1 MAYRT
6 YPKRTVV
13 KAEAAHSPQY
23 FTTLSVGPVWS
34 LNPRPPPRQSGA
46 LQRELTKPDSSKFRK
61 WIPFRSHDHFPFCF
75 PARNIL
81 GIIFT

>member
-1 MAYRT
+1 MAYCT

-34 LNPRPPPRQSGA
+34 LNTRPPPGQSGA
-46 LQRELTKPDSSKFRK
+46 LQR
-61 WIPFRSHDHFPFCF
+61 
-75 PARNIL
+75 
-81 GIIFT
+81 